1 MQIMAAVAFSR
12 SGMIIFLL
20 ALWLVVLS
28 GGSLLAAELEKV
40 RVGLSSIS
48 ATHGALWVAEE
59 KGLFKK
65 YGLDPEVIVIG
76 GGGARGVSALIAGD
90 IQFVTAAG
98 DSVISAALRGA
109 DAVMIAGILNKGVQ
123 RIMTPA
129 GDEDAGRSDRQKS
142 RGYALWRRI
151 APGTVDDA
159 QEMGNQPRQGSG
171 APGRVVIGH
180 GRES

>member
-1 MQIMAAVAFSR
+1 MR
-12 SGMIIFLL
+12 IFLFCFGF
-20 ALWLVVLS
+20 VFS
-28 GGSLLAAELEKV
+28 GVGHVSAAELEKV

-48 ATHGALWVAEE
+48 VTHGALWVAEE
-59 KGLFKK
+59 KGLFRK

-123 RIMTPA
+123 RVMTRP
-129 GDEDAGRSDRQKS
+129 EIKRRQ
-142 RGYALWRRI
+142 
-151 APGTVDDA
+151 T
-159 QEMGNQPRQGSG
+159 
-171 APGRVVIGH
+171 
-180 GRES
+180 